1 MSHRCRAPIPR
12 LSPNRPRAGIGFG
25 LRIISPH
32 RLWPELVSLSVLF
45 AHLAMPG
52 NPITA
57 LRTPAPVINPLGNR
71 CHQIAHPR
79 VNPSI
84 ILTPIPQHAWF
95 RNQWPNRRTAIRFG
109 FQRRIFKYAFLRL
122 PGLASSRPAFS
133 GLSKRSRHRPPP
145 CRRSMPPVSP
155 VPFLIF
161 RFQL

>member
-1 MSHRCRAPIPR
+1 MSGANPTPVPKSSKGRHWFWSQNYFA
-12 LSPNRPRAGIGFG
+12 SPPLAGIGFA
-25 LRIISPH
+25 LSPVRPPRH
-32 RLWPELVSLSVLF
+32 AWQSY
-45 AHLAMPG
+45 HC
-52 NPITA
+52 